1 MNGKDTIKT
10 LKRLILN
17 LNDVL
22 GAKAKVS
29 LTKGKDLYSSRI
41 IIEAKEAPILTDYLN
56 TDNYDNKYVG

>member
-10 LKRLILN
+10 LESSILN

-29 LTKGKDLYSSRI
+29 FTKRKDLYSSRI
-41 IIEAKEAPILTDYLN
+41 IIEAKETPILN
-56 TDNYDNKYVG
+56 